1 MYLTQGLHR
10 ALQQHPDRL
19 ATIDA
24 DRTRTYAQSAQRIAK
39 LASALRTIGVNRGDR
54 VGMLALNSDRYHEY
68 LLAVPWADA
77 VLNPINIRWS
87 PPEIAYALRDSQTD
101 VLFVDDAFSP
111 AVPAL
116 RASYPDL
123 RAIVH
128 CGNAPT
134 PEGMFCYEELIA
146 GGEVGDD
153 VRRSGDQLAGV
164 FYTGGTTGLPKGVM
178 LSHANLMTSVLGM
191 LSVGSFLS
199 SEARLLH
206 VAPLFHLADLAAW
219 AGQTTLGG
227 THVMLSTFEPSA
239 ILQTIERHQVTDVL
253 LVPTML
259 QMVVDHPAVRDYDLS
274 SLRNVMY
281 GASPISEAVLS
292 RAMKTVRSARFMQ
305 GYGMTE
311 LSPLATVLRPEDH
324 EHPDLL
330 RSAGRAAPCAEVK
343 IVDADD
349 KEVPPGNTGEIVV
362 RGGNVMLGYWNKPDE
377 TAAAL
382 RNGWM
387 HTGDAGYMD
396 ERGYVFVV
404 DRIKD
409 MIISGGENV
418 YSTEVENVLSRHP
431 AVAACAVIGVADE
444 NWGERVHAVV
454 VLTENSSVTAEE
466 LRDFCK
472 TQIAGY
478 KAPRTASFVDA
489 LPLSGAGKVLKRE
502 LRKQFRQECTSTSRG
517 R

>member
-19 ATIDA
+19 ATVDG
-24 DRTRTYAQSAQRIAK
+24 DRTCTYARSAQRIAK
-39 LASALRTIGVNRGDR
+39 LASALHSVGVNPGDR

-87 PPEIAYALRDSQTD
+87 PVEIGYALRDSQTD

-116 RASYPDL
+116 RASYPGL
-123 RAIVH
+123 HTVVH
-128 CGNAPT
+128 CGNSPT
-134 PEGMFCYEELIA
+134 PEGMYSYEDLITA
-146 GGEVGDD
+146 GDVIDD

-199 SEARLLH
+199 SEGRLLH

-219 AGQTTLGG
+219 AGQTALGG
-227 THVMLSTFEPSA
+227 THVMLSTFDPTA
-239 ILQTIERHQVTDVL
+239 ILQTIERQQVTDAL

-259 QMVVDHPAVRDYDLS
+259 QMVVDHPAVGDYDLA
-274 SLRNVMY
+274 SLQNVMY

-292 RAMKTVRSARFMQ
+292 RAMKTMSSARFMQ

-324 EHPDLL
+324 DHPDLL

-343 IVDADD
+343 IFDADD
-349 KEVPPGNTGEIVV
+349 
-362 RGGNVMLGYWNKPDE
+362 
-377 TAAAL
+377 
-382 RNGWM
+382 
-387 HTGDAGYMD
+387 
-396 ERGYVFVV
+396 
-404 DRIKD
+404 
-409 MIISGGENV
+409 
-418 YSTEVENVLSRHP
+418 
-431 AVAACAVIGVADE
+431 
-444 NWGERVHAVV
+444 
-454 VLTENSSVTAEE
+454 
-466 LRDFCK
+466 
-472 TQIAGY
+472 
-478 KAPRTASFVDA
+478 
-489 LPLSGAGKVLKRE
+489 RE
-502 LRKQFRQECTSTSRG
+502 LPG
-517 R
+517 LLHH

>member
-19 ATIDA
+19 ATVDG
-24 DRTRTYAQSAQRIAK
+24 DRTRTYEASAQRIAK
-39 LASALRTIGVNRGDR
+39 LASALRQIGVNRGDR

-87 PPEIAYALRDSQTD
+87 PAEIGYALRDSQTD

-116 RASYPDL
+116 RASYPGL
-123 RAIVH
+123 HTVVH

-134 PEGMFCYEELIA
+134 PEGMSSYEELIA
-146 GGEVGDD
+146 SGEVIDD

-199 SEARLLH
+199 PEGQLLH

-227 THVMLSTFEPSA
+227 THVMLSTFDPTA
-239 ILQTIERHQVTDVL
+239 ILETIERQQVTDAL
-253 LVPTML
+253 LIPTML
-259 QMVVDHPAVRDYDLS
+259 QMVIDHPTVGEYDLS
-274 SLRNVMY
+274 SLQTVMY

-292 RAMKTVRSARFMQ
+292 RAMKTMGSARFMQ

-324 EHPDLL
+324 DHPELL

-343 IVDADD
+343 IFDANDR
-349 KEVPPGNTGEIVV
+349 EVPPGHTGEIVA
-362 RGGNVMLGYWNKPDE
+362 RGGNVMLGYWNKPEE
-377 TAAAL
+377 TANAL

-396 ERGYVFVV
+396 ERGYVFLV

-418 YSTEVENVLSRHP
+418 YSTEVENALCRHP
-431 AVAACAVIGVADE
+431 AVSACAVIGAPDE
-444 NWGERVHAVV
+444 TWGERVHAVV
-454 VLTENSSVTAEE
+454 VLAENSSATAEE

-478 KAPRTASFVDA
+478 KAPRTVSFVDA

-502 LRKQFRQECTSTSRG
+502 LRERFGGDLPSTVGG